1 MYPDRFI
8 QKPSVYLSKRTT
20 VAYSE
25 HAHFDYVI
33 CWTFK
38 IQSKIS
44 RFFLSLSNVFSK
56 TQIKFVKRTSKFT
69 TDSASMIGYI
79 EFLPPFRT
87 VLVEIPVFTFF
98 IFELVFWIKKTTI
111 FKNLRWSAACMQK
124 SKTGLSNCFLMNSLS
139 FFGFISLIQLFEKQ
153 KTEQNIAKIRNFYFL
168 NQQRS
173 QWTCKLHVELIDVGD
188 NFVKYF
194 HSVIGFCDCKELKR
208 VSLE

>member
-98 IFELVFWIKKTTI
+98 VFELVFWIKKLLFSKI
-111 FKNLRWSAACMQK
+111 CVDQPPCRVHSKIKNRFIKL
-124 SKTGLSNCFLMNSLS
+124 FLNEFAV
-139 FFGFISLIQLFEKQ
+139 FFWI
-153 KTEQNIAKIRNFYFL
+153 YFL
-168 NQQRS
+168 DSAFWKTKNR
-173 QWTCKLHVELIDVGD
+173 TKH
-188 NFVKYF
+188 
-194 HSVIGFCDCKELKR
+194 R
-208 VSLE
+208 